1 MRRVVSSLLCLLLA
15 AAAIWFLWQRGS
27 FSANRHGAPTASII
41 SPKAAAATASS
52 SAGKSAGLAMAGTNR
67 PSLRLTNTT
76 KSIGELVGD
85 SHAILLQNAFLDT
98 SKPLNLA
105 IPDNLKLKGNPGAYI
120 VQARG
125 PINNA
130 FRAVIAGAGGQIVSY
145 IPNDAYLVELT
156 PSEAGFLG
164 DNTLVQAVLPYE
176 PYYKLQPSLLSL
188 AVADKPLTPG
198 TALNLVLF
206 PADAVAAENGL
217 IALGARPIGPLE
229 QSPFG
234 PVLRVLAPANWTE
247 LMQVQGIQIAERVPS
262 RVLLNDLSRV
272 TVGESTDTV
281 TPTNYLNLSGANVMV
296 AVADTGIDTNHPDF
310 GIGGGAGHADTVPP
324 TRVWG
329 YRPGDFIDT
338 AGHGTFVAGEIAG
351 NGSESYMITNIP
363 EGSVTNADFR
373 GKAPAADLFSINF
386 DNSDQVL
393 QQEAALTNA
402 LISNNSWG
410 YGGDQEYDIAA
421 ASYDSAT
428 RDALPFSS
436 GSQPVLFVFAA
447 GDSGEGD
454 DSGGEGGSDTILS
467 PGTAKNVVTV
477 GALEQLR
484 NITNIVTTVTG
495 TGTNT
500 VTNQTAYWQPKTDS
514 SDQVAG
520 YSSRGNVGVNTEG
533 VYGRFKPDV
542 VAPGTFV
549 VSTSSGIPPDYQW
562 NTNAYYNPTN
572 VSTTTYAGQTVGT
585 NSLIYYNVT
594 VPPNAVAVTINITSN
609 ALSIPFPSN
618 IPIYV
623 QQSQYPTTTTYDFVT
638 TNDNV
643 SIPPDGPVNYLSQI
657 LNSGFYFAVGN
668 NTNVSANS
676 VNYDVTVSIYT
687 TNDVGDLDSVLQ
699 GMNNAIG
706 PWYRYESGTSMSAAE
721 VSGVLALIDDY
732 FTNTL
737 QMIPSPALLKAM
749 LINGSRS
756 VGSYNYGLTNG
767 VNFQGW
773 GLVNIANSLPLAT
786 NSPTSPMTVGVN
798 SALNQA
804 LFVVDQNVTNALAT
818 GDSHTYFLTVNTNVG
833 SIASFLNLQATLVW
847 TDPAGNPSAAI
858 KLVNNLDLI
867 ITNLDTGEVY
877 FGNDISPSLGFN
889 LPWTTNT
896 TTAPN
901 LDSINNVEN
910 IFLNPISSGEELGT
924 NYSITVVGRQVNV
937 NSLTAQTNNVLQDY
951 ALVVSIGE
959 GEQPDAISSVT
970 DVPTQ
975 RATTTDQDITFVATT
990 NAPLFDQFAG
1000 ENWPLASTNTLPL
1013 GSNTVWGANA
1023 QLTIGQINQW
1033 HFYVVTNNGL
1043 DAQGSPVDVTN
1054 AAFITFDPNTL
1065 SIPRMGV
1072 NEEANPGN
1080 ATRPEADI
1088 DLYVTTDSGLT
1099 NLNPATIANCL
1110 AGVGESGVSL
1120 GQGGT
1125 EFVYFTN
1132 SAAGEVYYVGVK
1144 SEDREASEYAFIPI
1158 FTATPFSQLN
1168 QNGDEIVNGLLLPMP
1183 IPDGNNAKPG
1193 STNIFALA
1201 INNIEVGNVIV
1212 TNWNQHQNFG
1222 DLLGVLSFDD
1232 TSCVL
1237 NNHDGLGNTFDANPL
1252 VYDDSSNPILGSRR
1266 TDVPG
1271 DLQNYRG
1278 KSAIGPW
1285 ILTEVDDAIG
1295 STGQVSRLNL
1305 VIQPHR
1311 NLLGPGIIVTVPPL
1325 GWFIDYVD
1333 VAPGY
1338 TNLTFDATNLPP
1350 TIAPLPLQMYEQ
1362 LNAEP
1367 TLNTYD
1373 QREDLTNC
1381 VPGTGLYPVGID
1393 PGNDISVGPP
1403 LNDGRYFIGLYNP
1416 SSSQSATVFLSASL
1430 GLGTGASDV
1439 YTYSSSAPTTLMPD
1453 AVTDDSVFVA
1463 ATQQVASVNVGIV
1476 VKSPQIA
1483 DYTFTL
1489 VSPTGQRVLLM
1500 ENRGG
1505 GTTNGAGDEFVY
1517 TNILST
1523 TATGGGGANTNYL
1536 TVSPSGEMVPVY
1548 YDFFTVPDEMTVFAG
1563 TNPATFTPA
1572 NTSNPLFLFDSGLT
1586 NNPNGPASFNI
1597 SVPPGYTNITI
1608 IMNEFGNPFAA
1619 KGDAWNY
1626 TAGAPATNFQYL
1638 EFTDD
1643 TNLANVPI
1651 KFAVP
1656 PYNFTDG
1663 SSNFTLS
1670 DFELATNGDYHG
1682 VTNIYDLFGGW
1693 TVPTNLLTMG
1703 TIVTNDQTLTVTN
1716 QVPLPNNEVSVVTD
1730 PFDSLGDNAGT
1741 NFLALAKGTI
1751 TRLIPTIPGRDYN
1764 LTFWY
1769 RGPGIAGWWRAE
1781 GNATDS
1787 SDPENN
1793 GNNGRIVGQ
1802 INYVAGFVG
1811 QAFQFPDLGNEFD
1824 FGGTNG
1830 YVQIPQNPS
1839 LDVGKGG
1846 GLTVEG
1852 WIQPTNIA
1860 RPQPLVEWLAG
1871 VPTNSTGTNVN
1882 PAVTNLTIIAGPYLD
1897 RANGNYYYLLN
1908 ATNWTTSEIWAEAL
1922 GGHLATVNNA
1932 NEQNWIFDNF
1942 GNFDGISRNLWIGL
1956 TNTYGITFGWISGQ
1970 TNVPYTNWFAYP
1982 NQPQNCGPEDYTF
1995 IYGNTNVS
2003 AGLWTAAD
2011 NNGAICGLASVSNSV
2026 VYGVAEV
2033 TNLQTNGVQF
2043 WISVTNTPGTTNAP
2057 FANTN
2062 GCLYANI
2069 VDTNF
2074 VSHEVIS
2081 APGLIVET
2089 NYYHH
2094 VALTFDNSNGIAK
2107 LFLDGTNVVTTN
2119 LFLVG
2124 GNFVPFVPKTDGDVL
2139 LGHDMTRATN
2149 NFYTGGMDEMSVY
2162 RRALSDSEITAIYL
2176 ASVLTNNFNIG
2187 KFDPSVTPS
2196 AGLAEAQVV
2205 FNDNTTNILFGVN
2218 NQWQEFSYTFTATT
2232 NSLPLQITG
2241 LEPGVLLDQFAVAE
2255 APLTNLYYL
2264 PEQSLSALT
2273 GTSANG
2279 NWTLQVWDNITQ
2291 TLVNPSQLVDWSLTF
2306 VLNSNATVAA
2316 TMQPETPATI
2326 TVGPGQVV
2334 DLSVPVPAWAQF
2346 ASNLVVSTSPQGSP
2360 VDLLF
2365 NPTNPPTGEANDTV
2379 LINNQSAPPVARG
2392 GPDLFVNQ
2400 SLPFSAANQAG
2411 SSYYLGVRNN
2421 GSHAVQVTVEVDFDI
2436 TALTNGLPLT
2446 SYLTNTD
2453 TVRYFSFNVTSNAYE
2468 ATFQLLQ
2475 MNSNADLVVSKG
2487 APLPTLTSSDY
2498 GSFSASN
2505 SDENIYVLT
2514 NSTPVPLSAGT
2525 WYLGVVKR
2533 DSVVDYTVLAKEL
2546 DATNGMTNLTIINL
2560 TNGVP
2565 FNWTAGPGA
2574 ALTNFFS
2581 FVVTNTVNST
2591 VTNLIRGVRFELYNL
2606 TGNGDLIV
2614 QTNALPLSPPF
2625 FETSQNPGQIPEQM
2639 LIFTNRELTNM
2650 AANWYLGVPNNE
2662 ITNIN
2667 YTILAVIETNSYFP
2681 AFPGASGS
2689 GGGALGGGRV
2699 GMPGDVYH
2707 VTTNSDS
2714 GPGSLRDAIDTATT
2728 NRTVVFDI
2736 SGVVNLLSPLVITNS
2751 YLDIAG
2757 QTAPGIG
2764 ITVAGQMTTVT
2775 NAHDVIIRDIR
2786 FRRGSIDDSLQ
2797 LSGVSN
2803 VVADH
2808 VSAEWSDRLL
2818 SVLNSTNV
2826 TVQWSIMADS
2836 LYLTNSAVTNPATGS
2851 FLRYGSGGISLN
2863 HNLYADNY
2871 SGSPRL
2877 GDNLSLDFVNNV
2889 IYNWGLYP
2897 GLAGGTNDLD
2907 YSTTGSTNELNY
2919 VCNYLIAGPDTATF
2933 GTNYSITNIAF
2944 FGGVTNGSA
2953 ANWIFQSNNIIDS
2966 NTNGILDGANT
2977 QWAMFTNDY
2986 TKFEV
2991 PFPLVTVPTDE
3002 AFLAYEKVLD
3012 FAGPDMDK
3020 RDPADTNIV
3029 VNVRNQTGRLI
3040 SHSPLAGLVGW
3051 WKGES
3056 NTVDSV
3062 FGNNGTWINSAGAY
3076 ATGEV
3081 GAAFDFDGI
3090 NQYMLVQTTNSD
3102 LDVGKGTGFT
3112 FEAWVKPT
3120 ALTVMIICEYENILG
3135 SHNGADDG
3143 VQFGT
3148 GSGTG
3153 VGDLVCNI
3161 KDIFNVDHVY
3171 FSNPGLLAAGVWQ
3184 HVALTYDK
3192 ASGTATFYRNGISV
3206 GSMNMG
3212 NFTPQTSFTNFLTA
3226 KTIYNSVANPIAS
3239 FNGGLD
3245 ELSIYKRALS
3255 PNEIASIY
3263 QAGSAGKFA
3272 NPPAV
3277 QPYLDTDQDGIPDFW
3292 EWTFTPTNVFIP
3304 SNNNDRNGS
3313 GYTDLEE
3320 YNNWLA
3326 GLHALTVTNTP
3337 VGVDLLQLF
3346 GKTGNLSFSVTNGVH
3361 GSVYLTNVLGTVT
3374 NTGLFSN
3381 SIAVFTPTNN
3391 LGAATN
3397 YYGYAS
3403 FDVYVTNNDTI
3414 AYFGP
3419 ATVSVVVSALP
3430 IATNLNFPPVITPL
3444 VSGTP
3449 VANASPVGPFA
3460 NAQSNTRTNT
3470 GGSDYYQF
3478 PVGPNTFGENPV
3490 EALFAVTNASGP
3502 VELVVSYGLPL
3513 PSLSSYDYISDNP
3526 FPANQSIVVV
3536 SNSTPVGLTNGN
3548 WYLSVV
3554 NVSGSNV
3561 TYDVV
3566 ATELYSVVPPIFTY
3580 PTNGD
3585 VFTNIET
3592 TLFTLPCQA
3601 VDSNTPPLPLT
3612 YGLTKADPTNMII
3625 NSSSGV
3631 ISWTPTEAQGPST
3644 NTIYVSVSNGDYGV
3658 TNSFTVVVEE
3668 SNLPPVLPVIPDQVV
3683 DVPGTLTVANTATDP
3698 DIPINTLT
3706 YQLLAPPAGATID
3719 PNSGI
3724 IMWTPTAAQAG
3735 SSYVITTIVTDYNPW
3750 AVNSQHLSATN
3761 SFSVVVASSV
3771 PVGTPQTNT
3780 VPSGVTSWFAVHV
3793 PKNAVFATN
3802 ILLYATNLPVNVW
3815 YSTNVPPTTTNA
3827 NDYDLMPNATSG
3839 VSVLT
3844 PTSTPTNIV
3853 PGGTYY
3859 LGVQNPN
3866 AVAVGYSV
3874 EVDFL
3879 LSVPISSIIHTN
3891 IGGTN
3896 GYLLTWF
3903 GHSNYLFEVKWAGNL
3918 ASAHWNSFTN
3928 VISYNPAYPAIATNA
3943 QFNFFDDGS
3952 QTGGLGPWR
3961 FYQLE
3966 LFLQPPGALAL
3977 PVQTSYV
3984 ASVGVPLVVTNTA
3997 TETNVNYV
4005 LRTAPTPSMIPTE
4018 TNGIIWWTPAAAD
4031 AGGEFKFTTVVT
4043 DNGVPPLSATNA
4055 FTVFVLPYP
4064 SITNVLATATNVT
4077 LSWGARASDLFEVE
4091 WATNLAPGAVWSHFA
4106 ANVTSTTGA
4115 FRFTDPT
4122 VPTARKF
4129 YRLSWQPL
4137 P

>member
-1 MRRVVSSLLCLLLA
+1 MRRVVSSLLCLLLV

-27 FSANRHGAPTASII
+27 FSANRHGAPTASMVV
-41 SPKAAAATASS
+41 PKPGAGAGSS
-52 SAGKSAGLAMAGTNR
+52 SAVKSASLVLAGANR
-67 PSLRLTNTT
+67 SSLRLTNTT
-76 KSIGELVGD
+76 KSLNELKND
-85 SHAILLQNAFLDT
+85 RHAILLQNAFLDT
-98 SKPLNLA
+98 SKPLNLT
-105 IPDNLKLKGNPGAYI
+105 IPDNLKMQGNPGAYI

-156 PSEAGFLG
+156 PSEAGYLG

-188 AVADKPLTPG
+188 AVADQPLTPG
-198 TALNLVLF
+198 TALKLLLF
-206 PADAVAAENGL
+206 GADATQTEQTLAT
-217 IALGARPIGPLE
+217 LGAKMMGNPQP
-229 QSPFG
+229 SPFG
-234 PVLRVLAPANWTE
+234 GPVVQVLAPANWTA
-247 LMQVQGIQIAERVPS
+247 LVQLPGVQIAERVSS
-262 RVLLNDLSRV
+262 RVMLNDLSRV
-272 TVGESTDTV
+272 TVGESVDTL
-281 TPTNYLNLSGANVMV
+281 TRTNYLNLYGSNVMV
-296 AVADTGIDTNHPDF
+296 AVNDSGIDTNHPDF
-310 GIGGGAGHADTVPP
+310 GIGGYAGAPDVVPT
-324 TRVWG
+324 TRIYG
-329 YRPGDFIDT
+329 FTPGDFIDT
-338 AGHGTFVAGEIAG
+338 LGHGTFVAGEIAG
-351 NGSESYMITNIP
+351 NGSQSYLVTNIP

-373 GKAPAADLFSINF
+373 GKAPLATLFAINF
-386 DNSDQVL
+386 DNPDAVL
-393 QQEAALTNA
+393 QQEDALTNA

-410 YGGDQEYDIAA
+410 YGGDTDYDLAA
-421 ASYDSAT
+421 ASYDAAT
-428 RDALPFSS
+428 RDALPFTS

-447 GDSGEGD
+447 GDDGSGD
-454 DSGGEGGSDTILS
+454 DNGGEGSADTILS
-467 PGTAKNVVTV
+467 PATGKNVITV
-477 GALEQLR
+477 GALEQMR
-484 NITNIVTTVTG
+484 NITNIVTTITG
-495 TGTNT
+495 SGTNT
-500 VTNQTAYWQPKTDS
+500 VTNQVAYWLPKTDS
-514 SDQVAG
+514 SVQVAD
-520 YSSRGNVGVNTEG
+520 YSSRGNVGVQTEG
-533 VYGRFKPDV
+533 VNGRFKPDV

-572 VSTTTYAGQTVGT
+572 VSTTDYPGQVVNS
-585 NSLIYYNVT
+585 NSLVYYNVT

-609 ALSIPFPSN
+609 ALSIPFPSDL
-618 IPIYV
+618 PIYV
-623 QQSQYPTTTTYDFVT
+623 EQAAYPTWTTFDFVT
-638 TNDNV
+638 TNDSV
-643 SIPPDGPVNYLSQI
+643 SIPPNNGGALTGIQAIQN
-657 LNSGFYFAVGN
+657 NGFFFAVGN
-668 NTNVSANS
+668 TNVDVP
-676 VNYDVTVSIYT
+676 VNYDLTVSIYT
-687 TNDVGDLDSVLQ
+687 TNDQGNLNSVLQ

-706 PWYRYESGTSMSAAE
+706 PWYRYESGTSMAAAE
-721 VSGVLALIDDY
+721 ASGLLAIIEDY
-732 FTNTL
+732 FTNQL
-737 QMIPSPALLKAM
+737 QMIPSPALMKAM
-749 LINGSRS
+749 LINGTRLT
-756 VGSYNYGLTNG
+756 GSYSYGLTNTP
-767 VNFQGW
+767 NPEGW
-773 GLVNIANSLPLAT
+773 GLINIT
-786 NSPTSPMTVGVN
+786 NSIPLTSTNITTPPNGTQPMP
-798 SALNQA
+798 
-804 LFVVDQNVTNALAT
+804 LFFADQNVTNALAT
-818 GDSHTYFLTVNTNVG
+818 GDSHTFILTVNTNAD
-833 SIASFLNLQATLVW
+833 SIAQFLQMQATLVW
-847 TDPAGNPSAAI
+847 TDPAGDPSAAI

-867 ITNLDTGEVY
+867 ITNIDPTDPNYGDVY
-877 FGNDISPSLGFN
+877 FGNDIAPDLGYN
-889 LPWTTNT
+889 LPWDTNGP
-896 TTAPN
+896 PN
-901 LDSINNVEN
+901 LDTINNVQN
-910 IFLNPISSGEELGT
+910 IILPPLLAGK
-924 NYSITVVGRQVNV
+924 YSITVVGEQVNV
-937 NSLTAQTNNVLQDY
+937 NALTAQTNNVLQDY

-959 GEQPDAISSVT
+959 GEQPDAITSVQDEGT
-970 DVPTQ
+970 VSNP
-975 RATTTDQDITFVATT
+975 TTDQDITFVATT
-990 NAPLFDQFAG
+990 NSPLFDQFAG
-1000 ENWPLASTNTLPL
+1000 ENWPLQSTNVLPL
-1013 GSNTVWGANA
+1013 GTNTVWGTNA
-1023 QLTIGQINQW
+1023 QLTIGQTNQW

-1072 NEEANPGN
+1072 NEEADPAN

-1088 DLYVTTDSGLT
+1088 DLYVTTDPGLT
-1099 NLNPATIANCL
+1099 NLNPTTIGNCL

-1144 SEDREASEYAFIPI
+1144 SEDREASEYAFMPI

-1168 QNGDEIVNGLLLPMP
+1168 QNGDEIVNGLLLPVP
-1183 IPDGNNAKPG
+1183 IPTGNNAHPG
-1193 STNIFALA
+1193 TTNVFMLA
-1201 INNIEVGNVIV
+1201 INNMEVGNVTV
-1212 TNWNQHQNFG
+1212 TNLNEHQNFG
-1222 DLLGVLSFDD
+1222 DLFGVLTFGGASV
-1232 TSCVL
+1232 VL
-1237 NNHDGLGNTFDANPL
+1237 NNHDGLGNTFGTSPL
-1252 VYDDSSNPILGSRR
+1252 VYDDSADRLTTSRHTDGPGSLL
-1266 TDVPG
+1266 DFQG
-1271 DLQNYRG
+1271 Q
-1278 KSAIGPW
+1278 SAIGPW
-1285 ILTEVDDAIG
+1285 ILTEIDNSSGFI
-1295 STGQVSRLNL
+1295 GQVTDLQL
-1305 VIQPHR
+1305 LIQPHR

-1333 VAPGY
+1333 VPPGY

-1367 TLNTYD
+1367 TLNAYD

-1403 LNDGRYFIGLYNP
+1403 LNDGRYFVGLYNP

-1430 GLGTGASDV
+1430 GLGTGVNDV
-1439 YTYSSSAPTTLMPD
+1439 YTYSSGTPTTLAPD

-1505 GTTNGAGDEFVY
+1505 GTTNGAGGEFVY

-1536 TVSPSGEMVPVY
+1536 TVSDLGETVPII
-1548 YDFFTVPDEMTVFAG
+1548 YDFFTVPDEMTIFEG
-1563 TNPATFTPA
+1563 TNPATFTSA
-1572 NTSNPLFLFDSGLT
+1572 NISNPNFLFDSGFT
-1586 NNPNGPASFNI
+1586 NNLNGPETFNI
-1597 SVPPGYTNITI
+1597 NVPPGYTNITI
-1608 IMNEFGNPFAA
+1608 IMNEFGNPYSAQ
-1619 KGDAWNY
+1619 GDDWNY
-1626 TAGAPATNFQYL
+1626 TAGAPATNYQYL

-1643 TNLANVPI
+1643 SNLANVPI
-1651 KFAVP
+1651 KFAIP
-1656 PYNFTDG
+1656 PYDFTDG
-1663 SSNFTLS
+1663 SSSFTLS

-1693 TVPTNLLTMG
+1693 TVPTNLLTIG
-1703 TIVTNDQTLTVTN
+1703 TIVTNDQILTVTN
-1716 QVPLPNNEVSVVTD
+1716 QVEITNNEVSVVTD

-1751 TRLIPTIPGRDYN
+1751 TRLVPTIPGRDYN

-1769 RGPGIAGWWRAE
+1769 RGPGIAGWWRGE

-1852 WIQPTNIA
+1852 WIQPTNVA

-1908 ATNWTTSEIWAEAL
+1908 ATNWTISEIWAEAL

-1942 GNFDGISRNLWIGL
+1942 GDFDGINRNLWIGL
-1956 TNTYGITFGWISGQ
+1956 TNAFGVTFSWVSGQ
-1970 TNVPYTNWFAYP
+1970 TNVPYTNWVA
-1982 NQPQNCGPEDYTF
+1982 NQPNNQCGPEDYTF
-1995 IYGNTNVS
+1995 MYGNTNLS

-2011 NNGAICGLASVSNSV
+2011 TNGFVCGLPNVTNI
-2026 VYGVAEV
+2026 VYGVVEV

-2057 FANTN
+2057 FVNSN

-2107 LFLDGTNVVTTN
+2107 LFLDGTNIVTTN
-2119 LFLVG
+2119 LFLIG

-2139 LGHDMTRATN
+2139 LGRDMTMETN
-2149 NFYTGGMDEMSVY
+2149 NFYTGDMDEMSVY
-2162 RRALSDSEITAIYL
+2162 RRALSDAEISAIYF
-2176 ASVLTNNFNIG
+2176 ASVLTDNFNIG
-2187 KFDPSVTPS
+2187 KFDPSVTPA
-2196 AGLAEAQVV
+2196 AGLAEARVV
-2205 FNDNTTNILFGVN
+2205 FNNNTTNILFGVN

-2241 LEPGVLLDQFAVAE
+2241 LEPGILLDQFAVAE

-2291 TLVNPSQLVDWSLTF
+2291 TLVNPSELVDWSLTF

-2316 TMQPETPATI
+2316 TLQPETPGTI

-2334 DLSVPVPAWAQF
+2334 DLLVPVPAWAQY
-2346 ASNLVVSTSPQGSP
+2346 ASNLVVSTSPSGSP
-2360 VDLLF
+2360 VDMFF
-2365 NPTNPPTGEANDTV
+2365 NPIAPPTGSAADQLLFSGTSGRGVPVLTV
-2379 LINNQSAPPVARG
+2379 NQPAPP
-2392 GPDLFVNQ
+2392 P
-2400 SLPFSAANQAG
+2400 PFGLGQAG
-2411 SSYYLGVRNN
+2411 SSYYLGIRNG

-2436 TALTNGLPLT
+2436 TALTNGVPLS
-2446 SYLTNTD
+2446 SYLTNND
-2453 TVRYFSFNVTSNAYE
+2453 SGAVRYFSFDVSSNAYE
-2468 ATFQLLQ
+2468 ATFQLLKLT
-2475 MNSNADLVVSKG
+2475 SNADLVVSKG

-2498 GSFSASN
+2498 GSFNATN
-2505 SDENIYVLT
+2505 ADENIYVLT

-2525 WYLGVVKR
+2525 WYLGVVRR
-2533 DSVVDYTVLAKEL
+2533 DVGPVFYTVLAKEL

-2581 FVVTNTVNST
+2581 FVVTNTVTST
-2591 VTNLIRGVRFELYNL
+2591 VTNLVQGVRFELYNL

-2639 LIFTNRELTNM
+2639 LIFTNREMTNM

-2662 ITNIN
+2662 ITNIS

-2736 SGVVNLLSPLVITNS
+2736 SGVVNLLSPLIITNS

-2757 QTAPGIG
+2757 ETAPGIG
-2764 ITVAGQMTTVT
+2764 ITVAGQMTALT

-2786 FRRGSIDDSLQ
+2786 FRRGSVDDSLQ

-2836 LYLTNSAVTNPATGS
+2836 LYLTNSAATNPPTGS
-2851 FLRYGSGGISLN
+2851 FLRYGSGAISLN

-2871 SGSPRL
+2871 SGSPYL

-2889 IYNWGLYP
+2889 IYNWGLFS

-2907 YSTTGSTNELNY
+2907 YSTTGCTNQLNY
-2919 VCNYLIAGPDTATF
+2919 TCNYLIAGPDTANF
-2933 GTNYSITNIAF
+2933 ATNYSITNIAF
-2944 FGGVTNGSA
+2944 FGGVTNGLA

-2986 TKFEV
+2986 TKFQV

-3029 VNVRNQTGRLI
+3029 LNVRTQTGRLI
-3040 SHSPLAGLVGW
+3040 SYSPLAGLVGW

-3062 FGNNGTWINSAGAY
+3062 NGNNGVFQNGGGYTA
-3076 ATGEV
+3076 GEV
-3081 GAAFDFDGI
+3081 GTAFNFDGI
-3090 NQYMLVQTTNSD
+3090 NQYMLVQATNSD

-3112 FEAWVKPT
+3112 FEAWIKPT

-3135 SHNGADDG
+3135 SQNGADDG

-3171 FSNPGLLAAGVWQ
+3171 FSNPGLVVAGVWQ

-3192 ASGTATFYRNGISV
+3192 ASGVATYYRNGISV
-3206 GSMNMG
+3206 GTMNMG
-3212 NFTPQTSFTNFLTA
+3212 SFTPQTTFTNFLTA

-3239 FNGGLD
+3239 FNGALD
-3245 ELSIYKRALS
+3245 ELSVYKRALS
-3255 PNEIASIY
+3255 SNEIASIY

-3292 EWTFTPTNVFIP
+3292 EWTFTPTNVFVP

-3337 VGVDLLQLF
+3337 VGVDLLRLF

-3361 GSVYLTNVLGTVT
+3361 GSVYLTNVLGAVT

-3381 SIAVFTPTNN
+3381 SIAIFTPTNN

-3397 YYGYAS
+3397 YNGYAS

-3414 AYFGP
+3414 GYFGP
-3419 ATVSVVVSALP
+3419 ATVNVAVSAVP

-3449 VANASPVGPFA
+3449 VADASLFGLSA

-3470 GGSDYYQF
+3470 GGSDYYEF
-3478 PVGPNTFGENPV
+3478 TVGTNGVGENPV

-3526 FPANQSIVVV
+3526 FPANQSIVVI
-3536 SNSTPVGLTNGN
+3536 SNSTPVGLTNGD
-3548 WYLSVV
+3548 WYLAVV

-3566 ATELYSVVPPIFTY
+3566 ATALYSVVPPLFIY

-3592 TLFTLPCQA
+3592 TLFTVACQA

-3612 YGLTKADPTNMII
+3612 YGLTKADPTNMTI
-3625 NSSSGV
+3625 NSSSGI

-3658 TNSFTVVVEE
+3658 TNSFTVIVEE

-3683 DVPGTLTVANTATDP
+3683 SVPGTLVVTNTATDP

-3706 YQLLAPPAGATID
+3706 YQLVAPPTGATID

-3724 IMWTPTAAQAG
+3724 ITWTPTAAQAG
-3735 SSYVITTIVTDYNPW
+3735 TTYVITTIVTDYNPW
-3750 AVNSQHLSATN
+3750 AVNSQHLSDTN
-3761 SFSVVVASSV
+3761 SFLVVVASSV
-3771 PVGTPQTNT
+3771 TVGTPQTNT
-3780 VPSGVTSWFAVHV
+3780 APSGITSWFAVHV

-3879 LSVPISSIIHTN
+3879 LSVPISSIVHTN
-3891 IGGTN
+3891 ISGTN

-3903 GHSNYLFEVKWAGNL
+3903 GHSNYLFEVKWTANL
-3918 ASAHWNSFTN
+3918 TSTNWNTFTN
-3928 VISYNPAYPAIATNA
+3928 VITYNPAFPATATNA

-3961 FYQLE
+3961 FYQLQ
-3966 LFLQPPGALAL
+3966 LFLQPPNALTL
-3977 PVQTSYV
+3977 PVQTNYV
-3984 ASVGVPLVVTNTA
+3984 ASVGVPLVITNTA
-3997 TETNVNYV
+3997 TETNVSYV
-4005 LRTAPTPSMIPTE
+4005 LKALPSPLVLPIE
-4018 TNGIIWWTPAAAD
+4018 TNGIISWTPGAAD
-4031 AGGEFKFTTVVT
+4031 ASGEFKFTTIVS
-4043 DNGVPPLSATNA
+4043 DNGVPPSSATNA

-4077 LSWGARASDLFEVE
+4077 LSWGAPAGDLFEVE
-4091 WATNLAPGAVWSHFA
+4091 WATNLAPGVVWSHFA
-4106 ANVTSTTGA
+4106 ANVTSATGS

-4122 VPTARKF
+4122 PPSAKKF